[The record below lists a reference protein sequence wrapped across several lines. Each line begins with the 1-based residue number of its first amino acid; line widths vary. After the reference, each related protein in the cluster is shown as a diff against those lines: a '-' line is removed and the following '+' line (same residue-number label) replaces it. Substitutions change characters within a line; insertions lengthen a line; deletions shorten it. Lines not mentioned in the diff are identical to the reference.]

1 MQFSESW
8 LRSFVDP
15 ALDSEAL
22 AHLLTMSGLEV
33 EEREPVAPAFT
44 GVVVARVL
52 AVVPHPNADRLRLC
66 TVDAGGAAPLS
77 IVCGA
82 PNVREGMVVPCATV
96 GASLPGGLTIRRAAV
111 RNVDSEGM
119 LCSAR
124 ELGLS
129 EDAAGLMDLP
139 PALLPGTPF
148 REAFDLDDMKL
159 VIKLTPNRADCLSL
173 HGLAREVSA
182 LTGCAL
188 TLPSC
193 APVAATIDDRLPVS
207 IDPAAHDLC
216 GRFSGRVIRGVDA
229 RAATPDWIRQ
239 RLERA
244 GQRPISAL
252 VDISNYVMLELGQP
266 SHVFD
271 LDRIRNGRLG
281 VRWARAGE
289 QAALLNE
296 STVDLAPDFGVI
308 TDGDE
313 PEAIAGIMGG
323 DRTAVSLDTCNVYVE
338 SAFWWPAAIA
348 GRARRLNF
356 TTEAAHRFER
366 GVDFSR
372 TVDCLERITALIL
385 AVCGGSAGP
394 VDDQVLALPVRAP
407 VPLRVARCNR
417 VIGMAFDRESI
428 ARTFDRLGFR
438 WAVEAGTDGDVF
450 TVVPPAFR
458 FDLSIEEDL
467 IEEVVRIHGYDD
479 LPAIP
484 PASLAWMRALPETQ
498 RSADEVRAA
507 LAGRDYFE
515 ALNFGFVDPRW
526 EADFAAAGTD
536 APAPIA
542 LLNPIASQLAVMRST
557 LIGGLV
563 ANVQHN
569 VNRRQA
575 RVRLFELGRVFRRDP
590 AVVDGP
596 LSVAGID
603 QPVRL
608 AAIAHGDVDP
618 EQWGA
623 KPRPVD
629 FYDIKADLEAILAPR
644 VARFEQAVHPAL
656 HPGRSAR
663 VVLDGRAI
671 GWIGE
676 LHPRWQQQYE
686 LPAATAVFEIDWTA
700 LAGRE
705 LPSAAEVSKFP
716 PVRRDLAFVVDR
728 AVPAQAL
735 VDSVMADR
743 PMFVEGFEVFDSY
756 AGPGVEG
763 GKKSLAFRVLL
774 QDTRKTLTDSEV
786 DSSIA
791 RLVEIIATR
800 HDGRLRQ

>member
-1 MQFSESW
+1 M
-8 LRSFVDP
+8 
-15 ALDSEAL
+15 
-22 AHLLTMSGLEV
+22 
-33 EEREPVAPAFT
+33 
-44 GVVVARVL
+44 
-52 AVVPHPNADRLRLC
+52 
-66 TVDAGGAAPLS
+66 
-77 IVCGA
+77 
-82 PNVREGMVVPCATV
+82 PCATV
-96 GASLPGGLTIRRAAV
+96 GASLPGGLEIKRAAV

-129 EDAAGLMDLP
+129 EDATGLMDLP
-139 PALLPGTPF
+139 AMLVPGTPF
-148 REAFDLDDMKL
+148 REALDLDDMKL

-182 LTGCAL
+182 LTGCAV

-193 APVAATIDDRLPVS
+193 APVVATIDDRLPVTV
-207 IDPAAHDLC
+207 DPAAHDLC

-229 RAATPDWIRQ
+229 HAATPDWMRQ

-252 VDISNYVMLELGQP
+252 VAISNYVMLELGQP

-271 LDRIRNGRLG
+271 LDRIRNGSLG

-289 QAALLNE
+289 QATLLND

-308 TDGDE
+308 TDGDA

-323 DRTAVSLDTCNVYVE
+323 SHTAVSLDTRNVYVE
-338 SAFWWPAAIA
+338 AAFWWPAAIA

-356 TTEAAHRFER
+356 TTEAGHRFER

-385 AVCGGSAGP
+385 EVCGGAAGP
-394 VDDQVLALPVRAP
+394 VDDQVLALPERAP
-407 VPLRVARCNR
+407 VQLRVARCNR
-417 VIGMAFDRESI
+417 VIGMTFDREAI
-428 ARTFDRLGFR
+428 GRTFDRLGFR
-438 WAVEAGTDGDVF
+438 WTVAPGADGDVF

-484 PASLAWMRALPETQ
+484 PASVAWMRVPPETR
-498 RSADEVRAA
+498 RSADAVRAA

-526 EADFAAAGTD
+526 EANFAAAGTTQ
-536 APAPIA
+536 PALIA
-542 LLNPIASQLAVMRST
+542 LVNPIASQLAVMRST

-569 VNRRQA
+569 VNRRQS
-575 RVRLFELGRVFRRDP
+575 RVRLFELGRVFRRD
-590 AVVDGP
+590 ASVIDGP

-603 QPVRL
+603 QPIRL
-608 AAIAHGDVDP
+608 AAIAHGDADP
-618 EQWGA
+618 EQWGT

-629 FYDIKADLEAILAPR
+629 FFDLKADLEAILAPR

-663 VVLDGRAI
+663 VMFCDQAV

-676 LHPRWQQQYE
+676 LHPRWQQQYQ

-700 LAGRE
+700 LADGE

-716 PVRRDLAFVVDR
+716 PVRRDLAFVLAR

-735 VDSVMADR
+735 VDSVLANR
-743 PMFVEGFEVFDSY
+743 PPFVEGFEVFDSY
-756 AGPGVEG
+756 AGVGIES

-774 QDTRKTLTDSEV
+774 QDTRKTLTDVEV

>member
-15 ALDSEAL
+15 VLDSEAL

-33 EEREPVAPAFT
+33 EEREPVAPPFT

-52 AVVPHPNADRLRLC
+52 TVVPHPNADRLRLC

-96 GASLPGGLTIRRAAV
+96 GASLPGGLEIRRAAV
-111 RNVDSEGM
+111 RKVDSEGM

-129 EDAAGLMDLP
+129 EAVDGLMDLP
-139 PALLPGTPF
+139 ASLVPGTPL
-148 REAFDLDDMKL
+148 REALGLDDMKL

-182 LTGCAL
+182 LTGSAI

-193 APVAATIDDRLPVS
+193 APVAATIEDRLPVS

-229 RAATPDWIRQ
+229 RAATPDWMKQ

-271 LDRIRNGRLG
+271 LDRIRNGHLG

-289 QAALLNE
+289 KAALLNDT
-296 STVDLAPDFGVI
+296 TVDLAPDFGVI

-313 PEAIAGIMGG
+313 PEANAGIMGG
-323 DRTAVSLDTCNVYVE
+323 GHTAVALDTQNVYVE

-356 TTEAAHRFER
+356 TTEAGHRFER

-372 TVDCLERITALIL
+372 AVDCLERITALI
-385 AVCGGSAGP
+385 VSICGGAAGP
-394 VDDQVLALPVRAP
+394 VDDQLLALPERAP
-407 VPLRVARCNR
+407 VRLRVARCNR
-417 VIGMAFDRESI
+417 VIGIAFDREAI
-428 ARTFDRLGFR
+428 GRIFDRLGFR
-438 WAVEAGTDGDVF
+438 WTVAAESSGDVF
-450 TVVPPAFR
+450 TVLPPPYR
-458 FDLSIEEDL
+458 FDLAIEEDL

-484 PASLAWMRALPETQ
+484 PASVAWMRVLPETR
-498 RSADEVRAA
+498 RSADRVREA

-526 EADFAAAGTD
+526 ETDFAGAGTE

-542 LLNPIASQLAVMRST
+542 LVNPIASQLAVMRST
-557 LIGGLV
+557 LIGGLL
-563 ANVQHN
+563 ANVRHN
-569 VNRRQA
+569 VNRRQS

-590 AVVDGP
+590 AIQDGP

-603 QPVRL
+603 QPMRL
-608 AAIAHGDVDP
+608 AAVAHGDADP
-618 EQWGA
+618 EQWGV

-629 FYDIKADLEAILAPR
+629 FYDLKADLEAILAPR
-644 VARFEQAVHPAL
+644 VARFEQGAHPAL

-663 VVLDGRAI
+663 VLLDGVAI

-686 LPAATAVFEIDWTA
+686 LPAATALFEIDWTA
-700 LAGRE
+700 VVQGV
-705 LPSAAEVSKFP
+705 LPTATEVSKFP

-728 AVPAQAL
+728 AMPAQEL

-743 PMFVEGFEVFDSY
+743 PPFVEGFDVFDSY
-756 AGPGVEG
+756 VGSGIES

-774 QDTRKTLTDSEV
+774 QDTRKTLTDVEV